1 MFRLCLISAAMIG
14 AFVTNVTMFGQTREP
29 SLAIN
34 PIDPDITPT
43 RVSGEVRNIDATGH
57 KLLLTTKSGN
67 MVTVMVD
74 EKTTY
79 VRVPPGETTLDKGTI
94 ISFTDVIVG
103 DRIVAR
109 GRVMEDQ
116 KSIPARQ
123 VIVIT
128 KSELEQREQ
137 RNREDW
143 RKRGVT
149 GRIIAL
155 NAETKEITLG
165 FRERESTMT
174 IRTNDKVIFQRFP
187 PDSVKFSDARPSSL
201 AELKVGDQV
210 RARGEKSVDGSSLMA
225 EEIISGSF
233 RMVGGSI
240 QTISAETG
248 LIKINT
254 IDTNQPLTI
263 LIRKD
268 SVVRRVPSDVVR
280 MIEAR
285 TSQERP
291 KTSATATNAAPNVS
305 SSDRGSGDIQ
315 EIIERLPPI
324 QVSDL
329 KPGEL
334 IVVSSTI
341 GRDPSLVTAITV
353 AAGLEDLIRRV
364 QKPKGVKSRITS
376 STELGLPSGVMDG
389 GIGFP

>member
-1 MFRLCLISAAMIG
+1 MFRLYLISAAMMG
-14 AFVTNVTMFGQTREP
+14 ALATGVTIFGQTTEQ
-29 SLAIN
+29 SSAIDRT
-34 PIDPDITPT
+34 DPDITPT
-43 RVSGEVRNIDATGH
+43 RVSGEVRSIDATGH
-57 KLLLTTKSGN
+57 KLLLTTNSGN
-67 MVTVMVD
+67 MITVIVD
-74 EKTTY
+74 EKTTC
-79 VRVPPGETTLDKGTI
+79 VRVPPGETTLDKATT

-103 DRIVAR
+103 DRIIVR
-109 GRVMEDQ
+109 GRIVEDR

-123 VIVIT
+123 IIVMT
-128 KSELEQREQ
+128 KGDLQQREQ

-149 GRIIAL
+149 GRIIGL
-155 NAETKEITLG
+155 NIETKEITLG

-174 IRTNDKVIFQRFP
+174 IRTNEKVIFQRFP

-210 RARGEKSVDGSSLMA
+210 RARGEKSMDGSSLMA

-248 LIKINT
+248 QIKINT
-254 IDTNQPLTI
+254 IDTDQPLTI
-263 LIRKD
+263 LIKKE

-285 TSQERP
+285 TSQKGP
-291 KTSATATNAAPNVS
+291 KTSVTATNATPNVS
-305 SSDRGSGDIQ
+305 GSDGGSGDIQ

-341 GRDPSLVTAITV
+341 GRDPLLVTAITV
-353 AAGLEDLIRRV
+353 AAGLEDLVRRA
-364 QKPKGVKSRITS
+364 QKPKAVRSRITS

-389 GIGFP
+389 GIGVP

>member
-1 MFRLCLISAAMIG
+1 MFRLYLISAAMIG
-14 AFVTNVTMFGQTREP
+14 ALATGVTIFGQTTEQ
-29 SLAIN
+29 SSAIDRT
-34 PIDPDITPT
+34 DPDITPT
-43 RVSGEVRNIDATGH
+43 RVSGEVRSIDATGH
-57 KLLLTTKSGN
+57 KLLLTTNSGN
-67 MVTVMVD
+67 MITVIVD

-79 VRVPPGETTLDKGTI
+79 VRVPPGETTLDKATT

-103 DRIVAR
+103 DRIIVR
-109 GRVMEDQ
+109 GRIVEDR

-123 VIVIT
+123 IIVMT
-128 KSELEQREQ
+128 KSDLQQREQ

-149 GRIIAL
+149 GRIIGL
-155 NAETKEITLG
+155 NTETKEITLG

-174 IRTNDKVIFQRFP
+174 IRTNEKVIFQRFP

-201 AELKVGDQV
+201 SELKVGDQV

-248 LIKINT
+248 QIKINN

-263 LIRKD
+263 LIKKE

-285 TSQERP
+285 TSQKDP
-291 KTSATATNAAPNVS
+291 KTSATATTPNVS
-305 SSDRGSGDIQ
+305 GSDGGSGDIQ

-353 AAGLEDLIRRV
+353 AAGLEDLVRRA

-376 STELGLPSGVMDG
+376 STELGLPTGVMDG
-389 GIGFP
+389 GIGVP